1 MDFITNIL
9 LGLGTA
15 FVPFLV
21 AGATFII
28 LGGIWAKLKVD
39 GSPKWVVYS
48 FGVVASLAWLWLV
61 YQLLLNFGTL
71 AFLFGIKP

>member
-21 AGATFII
+21 AGGVFIV

-39 GSPKWVVYS
+39 DSPKWVVYS
-48 FGVVASLAWLWLV
+48 FGVVASLTWLWLV

-71 AFLFGIKP
+71 SFSLA

>member
-15 FVPFLV
+15 FIPFLF
-21 AGATFII
+21 ACTFFMI

-71 AFLFGIKP
+71 AILFGIEP